1 MEFSVSQIATMLGGQ
16 VEGNNGEQTVSTLA
30 KIEEGK
36 SGSISFLSNPKYEP
50 FLYTTEATVVIVDK
64 TFEPKEAF
72 KTTLI
77 RVENAYESYA
87 LLLEKHQEIKK
98 SQLVGIEQPSYIAQN
113 VNYGEGL
120 YVGAFAY
127 IGANCKIGKHVK
139 IHPQAY
145 LGQNVTI
152 GDNVTIH
159 TGVKIYEDTVIGNN
173 CTFFANVVIGGD
185 GFGFAP
191 KADGSYRTVPQ
202 VGNVVIEDNVSIG
215 ANTTI
220 DCATTGSTV
229 IGEGVKLDNLVQIAH
244 NVEIGKHTVIAA
256 QTGVAGSTKIGE
268 YCVIGGQAG
277 IGGHITIP
285 NRTKIGAQ
293 SGVNRT
299 WNKEGLSLNGTL
311 ATLYKDSL
319 RSMAVY
325 QRLPQLEK
333 RLIELEKKNA
343 ER

>member
-1 MEFSVSQIATMLGGQ
+1 MEFSVNQIATMLGGQ
-16 VEGNNGEQTVSTLA
+16 VEGGNGEQKINTLA

-36 SGSISFLSNPKYEP
+36 TGSLSFLANPKYEP
-50 FLYTTEATVVIVDK
+50 YLYTTEATAVIVSNG
-64 TFEPKEAF
+64 FEPKEPF
-72 KTTLI
+72 KPSLI

-87 LLLEKHQEIKK
+87 LLLEKYQEIKK
-98 SQLVGIEQPSYIAQN
+98 SSLVGIEQPSFIAPN
-113 VNYGEGL
+113 VTFGAGL

-127 IGANCKIGKHVK
+127 IGANCKIGKNVK
-139 IHPQAY
+139 VHPQAY
-145 LGQNVTI
+145 IGQNVTI

-159 TGVKIYEDTVIGNN
+159 TGVKIYEDCVIGNN

-191 KADGSYRTVPQ
+191 KTDGSYRTVPQ
-202 VGNVVIEDNVSIG
+202 LGNVIIEDNVSVG

-220 DCATTGSTV
+220 DCATTGST
-229 IGEGVKLDNLVQIAH
+229 IIREGVKLDNLVQIAH

-268 YCVIGGQAG
+268 YCVIGGQVG
-277 IGGHITIP
+277 IGGHIIIP
-285 NRTKIGAQ
+285 NKTKIGAQ
-293 SGVNRT
+293 SGVNRS
-299 WNKEGLSLNGTL
+299 WKKEGLSLNGTL

-325 QRLPQLEK
+325 QRLPELEK